1 MFTKLQSVLANVSNK
16 HLIAAGFSCAT
27 IGGFGLGYISG
38 RIHGRK
44 KAAVVVVDEA
54 ISAEAEA
61 PNATATEE

>member
-1 MFTKLQSVLANVSNK
+1 MFTKLQSVLATVSNK
-16 HLIAAGFSCAT
+16 HLIAAGIGGAA

-54 ISAEAEA
+54 ISGEAEA